1 MEKGISKV
9 LLREIRRFS
18 DCSTKCDIGSVFVT
32 GSPILPG
39 AQTPARTRRRT
50 SSLETSSSSGK
61 IENTLISSQEIAG
74 RSRGTDTKKSLGVKI
89 PNVFKHFFFLGGP
102 DLPTVLFLF
111 MSVEGGGGSI
121 GAILLG
127 GLVQV

>member
-1 MEKGISKV
+1 MKKKGGGGEKDRKKSFDRVWKDTFIFSSNHMEKGISKV

-18 DCSTKCDIGSVFVT
+18 DCSTKCDMGSVFVT

-61 IENTLISSQEIAG
+61 IENTLISSREIAG
-74 RSRGTDTKKSLGVKI
+74 RSRGTDKKK
-89 PNVFKHFFFLGGP
+89 P
-102 DLPTVLFLF
+102 
-111 MSVEGGGGSI
+111 GS
-121 GAILLG
+121 
-127 GLVQV
+127 